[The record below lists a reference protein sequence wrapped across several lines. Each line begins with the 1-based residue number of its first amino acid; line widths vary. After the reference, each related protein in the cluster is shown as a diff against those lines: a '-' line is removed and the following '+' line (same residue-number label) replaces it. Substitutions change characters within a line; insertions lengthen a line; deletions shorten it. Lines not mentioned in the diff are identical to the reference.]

1 MPNDIKLGDS
11 HPATEDKYPLKV
23 GGEVS
28 SLEIAKTGNGA
39 KVTGDL
45 EVTGNIDRI
54 NSTNLR
60 INDSNDIT
68 LAPRGNNIYF
78 NNGSNDLG
86 EIDMDTLNTIKLQ
99 SSTDKHL
106 NLVSQGTGDV
116 VIDSSGDV
124 VLDSADGNF
133 ITKKN
138 GTEFSPSNSS
148 YSGMILGYTRIA
160 NNSTTNGHQLIAPDA
175 TLTVMQTGQGTDV
188 SVTFKAPPSGNV
200 EIQMSCLV
208 YASSKTLEFALSDNA
223 SFNEIDETH
232 TYDTGTQSSDET
244 DFNMTTI
251 SFVNTGLTPGTSYE
265 RWIAVAETVSGTS
278 FIYHGRNRTAGT
290 HYPPIIVKAIALP
303 GTIVTGE

>member
-68 LAPRGNNIYF
+68 LAPRANHIYF
-78 NNGSNDLG
+78 NNTSFNVG
-86 EIDMDTLNTIKLQ
+86 EIDIGTLNTIKLQ

-133 ITKKN
+133 IAKKA
-138 GTEFSPSNSS
+138 GTEFSVANSA
-148 YSGMILGYTRIA
+148 YAGMILGYRVIGEDVTA
-160 NNSTTNGHQLIAPDA
+160 AHSGDLGTSFA
-175 TLTVMQTGQGTDV
+175 TIHDDCN
-188 SVTFKAPPSGNV
+188 VTFKAPPSGNV
-200 EIQMSCLV
+200 EITVQA
-208 YASSKTLEFALSDNA
+208 YIITSSNAEVIEFALSTTDTT
-223 SFNEIDETH
+223 SFTSLGVQYEQKVYQGDRSEDGVI
-232 TYDTGTQSSDET
+232 QLSW
-244 DFNMTTI
+244 
-251 SFVNTGLTPGTSYE
+251 VVTGLTAGAIDTYWLAAEATTGNTRIYWGGDATSDYP
-265 RWIAVAETVSGTS
+265 V
-278 FIYHGRNRTAGT
+278 FIMKVT
-290 HYPPIIVKAIALP
+290 ALP
-303 GTIVTGE
+303 AAVTDYAVYG